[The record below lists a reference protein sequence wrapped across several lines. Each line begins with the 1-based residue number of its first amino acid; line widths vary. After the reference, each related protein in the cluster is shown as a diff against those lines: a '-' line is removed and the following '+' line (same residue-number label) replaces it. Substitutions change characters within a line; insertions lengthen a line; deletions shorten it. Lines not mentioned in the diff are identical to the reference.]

1 MIRPIALLTAATSA
15 AALAVAA
22 PADAATGLS
31 AQLSSPQGLA
41 IAGIL
46 FGAGSEIIALLPIRS
61 NSWVQ
66 LALQVGRLVLGGR
79 RD

>member
-1 MIRPIALLTAATSA
+1 MTRSIALLALATSVT
-15 AALAVAA
+15 ALAVAA
-22 PADAATGLS
+22 PAGAATGFG
-31 AQLSSPQGLA
+31 AQLNILQGLA

-66 LALQVGRLVLGGR
+66 LALQIGRLVLGER
-79 RD
+79 KS